1 MALTGGMGATER
13 CENSRAR
20 ARAPKTN
27 TDTSAKSRGKVLR
40 KGKSTVRAKISRSR
54 ERTPTTNTN
63 TKQGSDME
71 YGATR
76 ARIAN
81 RAVFLARY
89 IENPLSGAPAT

>member
-1 MALTGGMGATER
+1 MKKAKKQPRTRTRTQNEHGHEIAKGAEKKGER
-13 CENSRAR
+13 PTVRAQQSRAR
-20 ARAPKTN
+20 
-27 TDTSAKSRGKVLR
+27 S
-40 KGKSTVRAKISRSR
+40 
-54 ERTPTTNTN
+54 RTPTTNTT

-81 RAVFLARY
+81 TAVFLARY